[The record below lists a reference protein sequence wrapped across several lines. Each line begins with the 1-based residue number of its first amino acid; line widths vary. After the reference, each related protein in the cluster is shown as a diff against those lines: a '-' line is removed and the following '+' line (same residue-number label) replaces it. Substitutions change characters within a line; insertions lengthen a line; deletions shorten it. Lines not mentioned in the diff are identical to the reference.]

1 MPTSGRLDDGVARY
15 ARQVPGRAMEET
27 DYGKRFD
34 NVKMAFMR
42 DHVAPLIMRNPAR

>member
-1 MPTSGRLDDGVARY
+1 
-15 ARQVPGRAMEET
+15 MEET